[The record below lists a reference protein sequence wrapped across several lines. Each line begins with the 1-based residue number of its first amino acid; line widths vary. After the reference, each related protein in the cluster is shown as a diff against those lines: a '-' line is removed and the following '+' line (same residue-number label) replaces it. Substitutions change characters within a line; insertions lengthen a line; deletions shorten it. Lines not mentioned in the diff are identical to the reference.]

1 MPYYARRR
9 SRKYNKRR
17 RLTANKVFKRRP
29 TARNQQYQIATL
41 ARKVNR
47 VHKTLAV
54 QKDYIQFNYE
64 QTGVLVTSQKNGV
77 YKLIDPDNW
86 TQVFHTD
93 TTQEVKHN
101 FKIQSVALDLQLEA
115 NTEPDLVTFTL
126 YVFKLRKDMAD
137 RLVNETADLS
147 QFQNNIDYVWNGG
160 MALLN
165 RNRYEILAVKRMH
178 TQTAADHNNDD
189 YDIRGPH
196 RFYRKFKSN
205 MLIKKQVDRWE
216 HNLTTDRTPIESR
229 IYMVLFNN
237 NSSSIEGSPMLRY
250 TTLVSGIEY

>member
-29 TARNQQYQIATL
+29 SARNQQYQIATL
-41 ARKVNR
+41 ARKVNQ
-47 VHKTLAV
+47 VHKQIAI
-54 QKDYIQFNYE
+54 QRDYIQFKTE
-64 QTGVLVTSQKNGV
+64 QTGTLVTSPKNGV

-93 TTQEVKHN
+93 GTQEVKHHY
-101 FKIQSVALDLQLEA
+101 KIKSVALDLQLEA
-115 NTEPDLVTFTL
+115 NTEPDLCTFTL
-126 YVFKLRKDMAD
+126 YVFKIRRDMAD
-137 RLVNETADLS
+137 RLVNETADLN
-147 QFQNNIDYVWNGG
+147 QFLINVDYVWNGG

-165 RNRYEILAVKRMH
+165 RNRYEILGVKRLH
-178 TQTAADHNNDD
+178 TEQAADHNNED

-196 RFYRKFKSN
+196 RYYKKFKTS
-205 MLIKKQVDRWE
+205 MLIKKTADQWRHD
-216 HNLTTDRTPIESR
+216 LTTDRTPIESR

-237 NSSSIEGSPMLRY
+237 NATSIEGSPMLRY